1 MTTNID
7 YGSWITEELES
18 LVKQLKFQK
27 EHFADTFSERAEL
40 NLEIQRVKKELILRK
55 NNE

>member
-7 YGSWITEELES
+7 YGSWITEELER
-18 LVKQLKFQK
+18 LVVQLKFQK

-55 NNE
+55 DNE